1 MCSIYMLRK
10 VIFDYCRYQKYIERI
25 VYSNLQQ
32 AQLGGVPGVFFL
44 VKSFLKIRPLVAIS
58 HELEVGY
65 LSAVFMV
72 RFSSINWLT
81 TT

>member
-1 MCSIYMLRK
+1 MSQFIVL
-10 VIFDYCRYQKYIERI
+10 IRYQKYIERI

-58 HELEVGY
+58 HELEVKE
-65 LSAVFMV
+65 LI
-72 RFSSINWLT
+72 SSITNGHFA
-81 TT
+81 